1 MTAHIRKKEN
11 GFRRSLYL
19 CDFSVFAKKPSIL
32 CSQLIEIAQ
41 KRVYSIVVMTCR
53 HIPAEIIK
61 KRGVSVKKRILSI
74 LLAVLMLLSALPLG
88 MVDTAYAAAA
98 LASGKCG
105 DSATWTLDSTGTL
118 TISGTG
124 ATYNYDMDD
133 DGNSAAPWCT
143 KARIQRV
150 NKVVVNSGI
159 TELGYSMFSNCTQLT
174 SVSLPSGLKRI
185 GSCLFLGCTRLSA
198 ITIPS
203 SVTTIE
209 SNAFTHCDSI
219 TAITLPSGLRT
230 MGDAVCS
237 QMAKLTTATVSSG
250 VTYLSNYA
258 FNDCPSLKTIT
269 LPNTVRSIGIC
280 AFRYD
285 TALKDVYFNGSVTQW
300 TSIQIAGE
308 GNSALYNADVHCT
321 GLPAPTVTGGN
332 DAQGRPT
339 LRWNAVSGAAKYE
352 VYRARSMNGDYIKYS
367 TVTGTSYTNISYI
380 ENGNTYYYKVR
391 ALDANGMAGAWSS
404 IVSVTYRAASTGTL
418 SAPTVTGGNDS
429 QGRPT
434 LKWNTVTGAA
444 KYEVYRARSKDG
456 DYIKYSTVT
465 GTSYT
470 NISYIENG
478 NTYYYKVRALDANGT
493 AGAWSSIVSVTYKQT
508 LSAPTVTG
516 GNDAQGRPTLKWN
529 AVSGAAKYEVYRA
542 RSKDGDYIK
551 YSTVTGTS
559 YTNTSYIENGNTYYY
574 KVRALDTNGTAGA
587 WSSIVSV
594 TYKQTLSAPT
604 VTGGKDSQGRPT
616 LKWNAVSGAAKY
628 EVYRARS
635 LNGDYIKYS
644 TVTGT
649 SYTNTSYIE
658 NGNTYYYKVRALD
671 ANGTAGAWSSIV
683 SVTYKQTLSAPTV
696 TGGNDAQGR
705 PTLKW
710 NAVSG
715 AAKYE
720 VYRAR
725 SRSGEYI
732 KYSTVTGTS
741 YTNTSYIENG
751 NTYYYKVRALKSDGT
766 AGAWS
771 SIVSVTYKQTL
782 SAPTVTGGNDAQGRP
797 TLKWNAV
804 SGAAKYE
811 VYRARSRSGDY
822 IKYSTVTGTSY
833 TNISYIENG
842 NTYYYKVR
850 ALKSDG
856 TAGAWSSIVS
866 VTYRKPAA
874 ATVASGKCGDSAS
887 WKLDAEGTLTISGS
901 GATYDFFNDYNC
913 TAPWYDAELRLQIK
927 KAVVNKG
934 ITYVGT
940 YAFRDCAELT
950 SVSLPAGLEEMGSSV
965 FRYCE
970 SLTSITI
977 PAGVTSIGGDFFYGC
992 ASLKSVTLPDSLW
1005 DAGGCTF
1012 MDCTSLTSVRLPAN
1026 LRDIAWWMFK
1036 DCTSL
1041 TSVTIPRGT
1050 VEVKKE
1056 AFDGCTSLKN
1066 VTFTGS
1072 AADWKGVT
1080 IRPGNTALTSAAI
1093 KCTGSTVLTAPT
1105 LTLSVSKKG
1114 QPTLKWSAVSGAA
1127 GYQLWCSYDGGD
1139 DCDPCYRWYANNDK
1153 TATSY
1158 TVPAD
1163 TLKKGQTYT
1172 FKVRAVTSSGAVG
1185 SFSKEV
1191 IFTYNPAASLAA
1203 PTVTA
1208 GLDDQGYPALT
1219 WPAVPDAARY
1229 EVYRAASEDGNFAQ
1243 LAAVT
1248 SNSYTNS
1255 AVLTDGAAYYYKV
1268 RALDSDGEAG
1278 PFSDVV
1284 SVTYTAR
1291 PALVASGKCGDS
1303 ASWKLDADGVLTITG
1318 AGPMA
1323 DYGQSAS
1330 DNCAPWRTYANDI
1343 KKVVV
1348 QKGVTAI
1355 GSYAFASLER
1365 VTSVTIPEG
1374 VTSIGSS
1381 AFENCG
1387 LMAYG
1392 GLGAVTLPEGLTT
1405 IGSSAFSGSYMDSLT
1420 LPESL
1425 RTIGGAAFEKSP
1437 LKTLTI
1443 PGGVTSIGNGAFKS
1457 SHLTSIQ
1464 LPDGAQLGAMLF
1476 YQCYELTDVT
1486 LPADLTVIGDSM
1498 FENCTKLTHVTI
1510 PSGVT
1515 RIEREAFAMCGALEE
1530 IRLPE
1535 GVETIGVIAFSG
1547 CVAMTGA
1554 YLPRSLTTIESGAFS
1569 ACRSLTDVY
1578 YGGTAAEWA
1587 AISVADRNDPLLNA
1601 ALHCTGSAL
1610 VASGKCGDSAS
1621 WKLDADGVLTI
1632 TGAGP
1637 MADYGAYGPWY
1648 IAHLTDIKK
1657 VVVQEGVTTI
1667 GDHAFANLSYV
1678 TSVTIPSSITSIGA
1692 HAFEKCRLGGAV
1704 TLPEGLTAIGD
1715 FAFSGSGMASLTL
1728 PESLR
1733 TIGNSAFL
1741 FCSLRELTIPDGVTS
1756 IGTGA
1761 FCNASLT
1768 SVKLP
1773 ASGVT
1778 LGDSLFQECEN
1789 LTDVTLPA
1797 DLTVIGPS
1805 MFENCGSLKNVTIPS
1820 GVTHIGNAA
1829 FAACE
1834 ALPEIRL
1841 PDGME
1846 ALGSEAFVGCRAVTK
1861 VYIPRSLTSIG
1872 EAAFRICEGLTDV
1885 YYGGTAAEW
1894 LAISVADRNDPL
1906 LNAALH
1912 CTGQSA
1918 SRLDVPAMT
1927 LGEDCSDGKPTV
1939 WWPAVT
1945 GAERYE
1951 IWRAQAASDG
1961 SAPAASAYTLIV
1973 SADVTFHK
1981 DTTAEADTWYYYK
1994 VRAVSGSTYSDFSQ
2008 AARRYC
2014 EAPPTMDTPEITSL
2028 ELDDSGKPVLTWRTV
2043 EGAAR
2048 YQVFRSEDDGFSYSP
2063 MGTVLPTGSDTI
2075 TWTDTTAVSGTGYY
2089 YGVGCYDD
2097 NGHYSS
2103 FGGEWWVTA
2112 R

>member
-1 MTAHIRKKEN
+1 
-11 GFRRSLYL
+11 
-19 CDFSVFAKKPSIL
+19 
-32 CSQLIEIAQ
+32 
-41 KRVYSIVVMTCR
+41 
-53 HIPAEIIK
+53 
-61 KRGVSVKKRILSI
+61 
-74 LLAVLMLLSALPLG
+74 MLLSALPLG
-88 MVDTAYAAAA
+88 MVDTAYAAA

-105 DSATWTLDSTGTL
+105 DSATWTLDNTGTL

-219 TAITLPSGLRT
+219 AAITLPSGLRT

-237 QMAKLTTATVSSG
+237 QMAKLTTATVSGG

-269 LPNTVRSIGIC
+269 LPNTVKSIGIC

-321 GLPAPTVTGGN
+321 GLPAPTVTGGS

-339 LRWNAVSGAAKYE
+339 LKWNAVTGAAKYE

-380 ENGNTYYYKVR
+380 EDGNTYYYKVR
-391 ALDANGMAGAWSS
+391 ALDANGTAGAWSS

-434 LKWNTVTGAA
+434 LKWNAVSGAA

-456 DYIKYSTVT
+456 DYIKYATVT

-470 NISYIENG
+470 NTRYIENG

-493 AGAWSSIVSVTYKQT
+493 AGAWSSIVSVTYRAASTGT
-508 LSAPTVTG
+508 LSAPAVTG
-516 GNDAQGRPTLKWN
+516 GNDAQGRPTLKWK
-529 AVSGAAKYEVYRA
+529 AVTGAAKYEVYRA
-542 RSKDGDYIK
+542 RSLNGDYIK

-574 KVRALDTNGTAGA
+574 KVRALKSDGTAGA
-587 WSSIVSV
+587 WSSVVSV

-604 VTGGKDSQGRPT
+604 VTGGNDAQGRPT
-616 LKWNAVSGAAKY
+616 LKWKVVTGAAKY

-683 SVTYKQTLSAPTV
+683 SVTYKQTLPAPTV

-710 NAVSG
+710 KVVTG

-725 SRSGEYI
+725 SLNGDYI

-741 YTNTSYIENG
+741 YTNTSYIEDG

-804 SGAAKYE
+804 TGAAKYE
-811 VYRARSRSGDY
+811 VYRARSKDGTY
-822 IKYSTVTGTSY
+822 TKYSTTTGTAY
-833 TNISYIENG
+833 TNSSYLTSG
-842 NTYYYKVR
+842 ATYYYKVR

-874 ATVASGKCGDSAS
+874 ATVASGKCGDSAK
-887 WKLDAEGTLTISGS
+887 WTLDAAGTLTISGT

-1012 MDCTSLTSVRLPAN
+1012 MYCTSLTSVRLPAT
-1026 LRDIAWWMFK
+1026 LLSISWQMFK
-1036 DCTSL
+1036 DCKSLTSL
-1041 TSVTIPRGT
+1041 TIPRS
-1050 VEVKKE
+1050 VVNVMQD
-1056 AFDGCTSLKN
+1056 AFSGCTALKN
-1066 VTFTGS
+1066 VTYTGT
-1072 AADWKGVT
+1072 AADWK
-1080 IRPGNTALTSAAI
+1080 ALTIYSGNEALTRANVR
-1093 KCTGSTVLTAPT
+1093 CTGSTVLTAPT

-1114 QPTLKWSAVSGAA
+1114 QPTLKWNAVSGAA
-1127 GYQLWCSYDGGD
+1127 GYQIWCSYDSGD
-1139 DCDPCYRWYANNDK
+1139 GTGPWYHWLTNLDK
-1153 TATSY
+1153 GTASFT
-1158 TVPAD
+1158 D
-1163 TLKKGQTYT
+1163 DRELEKGRTYT
-1172 FKVRAVTSSGAVG
+1172 YKVRAVTSSGAVG

-1191 IFTYNPAASLAA
+1191 TFTYNPAASLAA

-1303 ASWKLDADGVLTITG
+1303 ASWKLDAEGTLTISGIG
-1318 AGPMA
+1318 AM
-1323 DYGQSAS
+1323 
-1330 DNCAPWRTYANDI
+1330 DNYSYSINAPWYGLAVEEAVI
-1343 KKVVV
+1343 E
-1348 QKGVTAI
+1348 QGI
-1355 GSYAFASLER
+1355 
-1365 VTSVTIPEG
+1365 
-1374 VTSIGSS
+1374 TSIGSS
-1381 AFENCG
+1381 AFRSCAA
-1387 LMAYG
+1387 LTS
-1392 GLGAVTLPEGLTT
+1392 VTIPSSVTT
-1405 IGSSAFSGSYMDSLT
+1405 IGDDAFYCCENLLSATIPSGVSSIGFHAFIGCDSLICVVIPESVISIGQGVFASCSKLAKVVLLDGISEIPTSAFFNCKKLTEITIPNTIESIGANAFAACDGLTGIAIPRSVTEIDSM
-1420 LPESL
+1420 
-1425 RTIGGAAFEKSP
+1425 AFEGCHTSVYVDQDNNQYCSINGALYNKE
-1437 LKTLTI
+1437 KTILYYAGRITEGKYDI
-1443 PGGVTSIGNGAFKS
+1443 PEGTQSIGDFAFAGS
-1457 SHLTSIQ
+1457 
-1464 LPDGAQLGAMLF
+1464 
-1476 YQCYELTDVT
+1476 
-1486 LPADLTVIGDSM
+1486 DL
-1498 FENCTKLTHVTI
+1498 LTHVTI
-1510 PSGVT
+1510 PTSTTNIGGYAFSNCANLLSVEIPDGVT
-1515 RIEREAFAMCGALEE
+1515 NLPHSAFYNCAQLGN
-1530 IRLPE
+1530 ITLPKSIKS
-1535 GVETIGVIAFSG
+1535 IGRYVFD
-1547 CVAMTGA
+1547 
-1554 YLPRSLTTIESGAFS
+1554 R
-1569 ACRSLTDVY
+1569 CRSLTDVY

-1601 ALHCTGSAL
+1601 A
-1610 VASGKCGDSAS
+1610 
-1621 WKLDADGVLTI
+1621 
-1632 TGAGP
+1632 
-1637 MADYGAYGPWY
+1637 
-1648 IAHLTDIKK
+1648 
-1657 VVVQEGVTTI
+1657 
-1667 GDHAFANLSYV
+1667 F
-1678 TSVTIPSSITSIGA
+1678 
-1692 HAFEKCRLGGAV
+1692 
-1704 TLPEGLTAIGD
+1704 
-1715 FAFSGSGMASLTL
+1715 
-1728 PESLR
+1728 
-1733 TIGNSAFL
+1733 
-1741 FCSLRELTIPDGVTS
+1741 
-1756 IGTGA
+1756 
-1761 FCNASLT
+1761 
-1768 SVKLP
+1768 
-1773 ASGVT
+1773 
-1778 LGDSLFQECEN
+1778 
-1789 LTDVTLPA
+1789 
-1797 DLTVIGPS
+1797 
-1805 MFENCGSLKNVTIPS
+1805 
-1820 GVTHIGNAA
+1820 
-1829 FAACE
+1829 
-1834 ALPEIRL
+1834 
-1841 PDGME
+1841 
-1846 ALGSEAFVGCRAVTK
+1846 
-1861 VYIPRSLTSIG
+1861 
-1872 EAAFRICEGLTDV
+1872 
-1885 YYGGTAAEW
+1885 
-1894 LAISVADRNDPL
+1894 
-1906 LNAALH
+1906 H

-1918 SRLDVPAMT
+1918 SRLDVPAVT

-2048 YQVFRSEDDGFSYSP
+2048 YQVFRSEDNGFSYSP

-2103 FGGEWWVTA
+2103 FGGGEWWVTA

>member
-1 MTAHIRKKEN
+1 M
-11 GFRRSLYL
+11 
-19 CDFSVFAKKPSIL
+19 
-32 CSQLIEIAQ
+32 
-41 KRVYSIVVMTCR
+41 
-53 HIPAEIIK
+53 
-61 KRGVSVKKRILSI
+61 KKRILSI

-88 MVDTAYAAAA
+88 MVDTAYAAA

-105 DSATWTLDSTGTL
+105 DSATWTLDNTGTL

-143 KARIQRV
+143 RARIQRV

-219 TAITLPSGLRT
+219 TAITLPGGLRT

-237 QMAKLTTATVSSG
+237 QMARLTTATVSGG

-332 DAQGRPT
+332 DSQGRPTLKWNAVSGAAKYEVYRARSLNGDYIKYSTVTGTSYTNISYIEDGNTYYYKVRALKSDGTAGAWSSIVSVTYRAASTGTLPAPTVTGGNDAQGRPT
-339 LRWNAVSGAAKYE
+339 LKWKAVSGAAKYE

-367 TVTGTSYTNISYI
+367 TVTGTSYTNTSYI

-391 ALDANGMAGAWSS
+391 ALKSD
-404 IVSVTYRAASTGTL
+404 
-418 SAPTVTGGNDS
+418 
-429 QGRPT
+429 
-434 LKWNTVTGAA
+434 
-444 KYEVYRARSKDG
+444 
-456 DYIKYSTVT
+456 
-465 GTSYT
+465 
-470 NISYIENG
+470 
-478 NTYYYKVRALDANGT
+478 GT

-508 LSAPTVTG
+508 LPAPTVTG

-559 YTNTSYIENGNTYYY
+559 YTNISYIENGNTYYY
-574 KVRALDTNGTAGA
+574 KVRALKSDGTAGA
-587 WSSIVSV
+587 WSSV
-594 TYKQTLSAPT
+594 
-604 VTGGKDSQGRPT
+604 
-616 LKWNAVSGAAKY
+616 
-628 EVYRARS
+628 
-635 LNGDYIKYS
+635 
-644 TVTGT
+644 
-649 SYTNTSYIE
+649 
-658 NGNTYYYKVRALD
+658 
-671 ANGTAGAWSSIV
+671 V

-705 PTLKW
+705 PTLTW

-725 SRSGEYI
+725 SMNGDYI

-811 VYRARSRSGDY
+811 VYRARSLNGDYIKYSTVTGTSYTNTSYIENGNTYYYKVRALKSDGTAGAWSSIVSVTYKQTLSAPAVTGGNDAQGRPTLTWKAVSGAAKYEVYRARSKDGDY

-874 ATVASGKCGDSAS
+874 ATVASGKCGDSAK
-887 WKLDAEGTLTISGS
+887 WKLDAEGTLTISGT

-940 YAFRDCAELT
+940 WAFRDCAELT

-965 FRYCE
+965 FNDCT

-1012 MDCTSLTSVRLPAN
+1012 MYCTSLTSVRLPAN

-1036 DCTSL
+1036 DCTNL
-1041 TSVTIPRGT
+1041 TSVTIPRGI

-1139 DCDPCYRWYANNDK
+1139 DYGPSYRWYANNDK

-1158 TVPAD
+1158 TVPTD
-1163 TLKKGQTYT
+1163 YLKKGRTYT
-1172 FKVRAVTSSGAVG
+1172 YKVRAVTSSGAVG

-1191 IFTYNPAASLAA
+1191 TFTYNPAASLAA

-1291 PALVASGKCGDS
+1291 P
-1303 ASWKLDADGVLTITG
+1303 
-1318 AGPMA
+1318 
-1323 DYGQSAS
+1323 
-1330 DNCAPWRTYANDI
+1330 
-1343 KKVVV
+1343 
-1348 QKGVTAI
+1348 
-1355 GSYAFASLER
+1355 
-1365 VTSVTIPEG
+1365 
-1374 VTSIGSS
+1374 
-1381 AFENCG
+1381 
-1387 LMAYG
+1387 
-1392 GLGAVTLPEGLTT
+1392 
-1405 IGSSAFSGSYMDSLT
+1405 
-1420 LPESL
+1420 
-1425 RTIGGAAFEKSP
+1425 
-1437 LKTLTI
+1437 
-1443 PGGVTSIGNGAFKS
+1443 
-1457 SHLTSIQ
+1457 
-1464 LPDGAQLGAMLF
+1464 
-1476 YQCYELTDVT
+1476 
-1486 LPADLTVIGDSM
+1486 
-1498 FENCTKLTHVTI
+1498 
-1510 PSGVT
+1510 
-1515 RIEREAFAMCGALEE
+1515 
-1530 IRLPE
+1530 
-1535 GVETIGVIAFSG
+1535 
-1547 CVAMTGA
+1547 
-1554 YLPRSLTTIESGAFS
+1554 
-1569 ACRSLTDVY
+1569 
-1578 YGGTAAEWA
+1578 
-1587 AISVADRNDPLLNA
+1587 
-1601 ALHCTGSAL
+1601 AL

-1778 LGDSLFQECEN
+1778 LGDSLFQECEK

-1894 LAISVADRNDPL
+1894 AAISVADRNDPL

-2048 YQVFRSEDDGFSYSP
+2048 YQVFRSEDNGFSYSP

-2103 FGGEWWVTA
+2103 FGGGEWWVTA

>member
-1 MTAHIRKKEN
+1 
-11 GFRRSLYL
+11 
-19 CDFSVFAKKPSIL
+19 
-32 CSQLIEIAQ
+32 
-41 KRVYSIVVMTCR
+41 
-53 HIPAEIIK
+53 
-61 KRGVSVKKRILSI
+61 
-74 LLAVLMLLSALPLG
+74 MLLSALPLG
-88 MVDTAYAAAA
+88 MVDTAYAAA

-105 DSATWTLDSTGTL
+105 DSATWTLDNTGTL

-185 GSCLFLGCTRLSA
+185 GSCLFLGCTRLST

-219 TAITLPSGLRT
+219 TAITLPGGLRT

-237 QMAKLTTATVSSG
+237 QMAKLTTATVSGG

-269 LPNTVRSIGIC
+269 LPNTVKSIGIC

-339 LRWNAVSGAAKYE
+339 LKWNAVS
-352 VYRARSMNGDYIKYS
+352 
-367 TVTGTSYTNISYI
+367 
-380 ENGNTYYYKVR
+380 
-391 ALDANGMAGAWSS
+391 
-404 IVSVTYRAASTGTL
+404 
-418 SAPTVTGGNDS
+418 
-429 QGRPT
+429 
-434 LKWNTVTGAA
+434 GAA

-493 AGAWSSIVSVTYKQT
+493 AGAWSSVVSVTYKQT

-516 GNDAQGRPTLKWN
+516 GNDSQGRPTLKWN

-542 RSKDGDYIK
+542 RSKD
-551 YSTVTGTS
+551 
-559 YTNTSYIENGNTYYY
+559 
-574 KVRALDTNGTAGA
+574 
-587 WSSIVSV
+587 
-594 TYKQTLSAPT
+594 
-604 VTGGKDSQGRPT
+604 
-616 LKWNAVSGAAKY
+616 
-628 EVYRARS
+628 
-635 LNGDYIKYS
+635 
-644 TVTGT
+644 
-649 SYTNTSYIE
+649 
-658 NGNTYYYKVRALD
+658 
-671 ANGTAGAWSSIV
+671 
-683 SVTYKQTLSAPTV
+683 
-696 TGGNDAQGR
+696 
-705 PTLKW
+705 
-710 NAVSG
+710 
-715 AAKYE
+715 
-720 VYRAR
+720 
-725 SRSGEYI
+725 
-732 KYSTVTGTS
+732 
-741 YTNTSYIENG
+741 
-751 NTYYYKVRALKSDGT
+751 
-766 AGAWS
+766 
-771 SIVSVTYKQTL
+771 
-782 SAPTVTGGNDAQGRP
+782 
-797 TLKWNAV
+797 
-804 SGAAKYE
+804 
-811 VYRARSRSGDY
+811 GDY

-874 ATVASGKCGDSAS
+874 ATVASGKCGDSAA
-887 WKLDAEGTLTISGS
+887 WKLDAAGTLTISGS
-901 GATYDFFNDYNC
+901 GKTWDFIDEDWNAN
-913 TAPWYDAELRLQIK
+913 APWYDVSLRLRIK

-940 YAFRDCAELT
+940 WAFRDCAELT

-965 FRYCE
+965 FNDCT
-970 SLTSITI
+970 SLTSVTI
-977 PAGVTSIGGDFFYGC
+977 PDGVTFISGDFFRGC
-992 ASLKSVTLPDSLW
+992 TSLKSVTLPDSLRET
-1005 DAGGCTF
+1005 GGCTF
-1012 MDCTSLTSVRLPAN
+1012 MYCTSLTSVRLPAT
-1026 LRDIAWWMFK
+1026 LLSISWQMFK
-1036 DCTSL
+1036 DCKSLTSL
-1041 TSVTIPRGT
+1041 TIPRS
-1050 VEVKKE
+1050 VVDVKQD
-1056 AFDGCTSLKN
+1056 AFSGCTALKN
-1066 VTFTGS
+1066 VTYTGTT
-1072 AADWKGVT
+1072 ADWK
-1080 IRPGNTALTSAAI
+1080 ALTIYSGNEALTRANVR
-1093 KCTGSTVLTAPT
+1093 CTGSTVLTAPT

-1114 QPTLKWSAVSGAA
+1114 QPTLKWNAVSGAA
-1127 GYQLWCSYDGGD
+1127 GYQIWCSYDSGD
-1139 DCDPCYRWYANNDK
+1139 GTGPWYHWLTNLDK
-1153 TATSY
+1153 GTASFT
-1158 TVPAD
+1158 D
-1163 TLKKGQTYT
+1163 DRELEKGRTYT
-1172 FKVRAVTSSGAVG
+1172 YKVRAVTSSGAVG

-1191 IFTYNPAASLAA
+1191 TFTYNPAASLAA

-1229 EVYRAASEDGNFAQ
+1229 EVYRAASEDGDFAQ

-1323 DYGQSAS
+1323 DYSQHAS

-1425 RTIGGAAFEKSP
+1425 RTIGGAAFEKSH

-1443 PGGVTSIGNGAFKS
+1443 PGGVTSIGNGAFS
-1457 SHLTSIQ
+1457 NSHLTSIQ

-1515 RIEREAFAMCGALEE
+1515 RIEREAFTMCGALEE

-1610 VASGKCGDSAS
+1610 VASGKCGDSAA

-1761 FCNASLT
+1761 FCSASLT

-1778 LGDSLFQECEN
+1778 LGDSLFQECEK

-2048 YQVFRSEDDGFSYSP
+2048 YQVFRSEDNGFSYSP

-2103 FGGEWWVTA
+2103 FGGGEWWVTA

>member
-1 MTAHIRKKEN
+1 M
-11 GFRRSLYL
+11 
-19 CDFSVFAKKPSIL
+19 
-32 CSQLIEIAQ
+32 
-41 KRVYSIVVMTCR
+41 
-53 HIPAEIIK
+53 
-61 KRGVSVKKRILSI
+61 KKRILSI
-74 LLAVLMLLSALPLG
+74 LLAALMLLSALPLG
-88 MVDTAYAAAA
+88 MVDTAYAAA

-219 TAITLPSGLRT
+219 AAITLPSGLRT

-237 QMAKLTTATVSSG
+237 QMAKLTTATVSGG

-321 GLPAPTVTGGN
+321 GLSAPAVTGGN
-332 DAQGRPT
+332 DVQGRPT
-339 LRWNAVSGAAKYE
+339 LTWKA
-352 VYRARSMNGDYIKYS
+352 
-367 TVTGTSYTNISYI
+367 
-380 ENGNTYYYKVR
+380 
-391 ALDANGMAGAWSS
+391 
-404 IVSVTYRAASTGTL
+404 
-418 SAPTVTGGNDS
+418 
-429 QGRPT
+429 
-434 LKWNTVTGAA
+434 VTGAA

-456 DYIKYSTVT
+456 TYTKYSTT
-465 GTSYT
+465 
-470 NISYIENG
+470 
-478 NTYYYKVRALDANGT
+478 
-493 AGAWSSIVSVTYKQT
+493 
-508 LSAPTVTG
+508 
-516 GNDAQGRPTLKWN
+516 
-529 AVSGAAKYEVYRA
+529 
-542 RSKDGDYIK
+542 
-551 YSTVTGTS
+551 
-559 YTNTSYIENGNTYYY
+559 
-574 KVRALDTNGTAGA
+574 
-587 WSSIVSV
+587 
-594 TYKQTLSAPT
+594 
-604 VTGGKDSQGRPT
+604 
-616 LKWNAVSGAAKY
+616 
-628 EVYRARS
+628 
-635 LNGDYIKYS
+635 
-644 TVTGT
+644 TGT

-696 TGGNDAQGR
+696 TGGNDSQGR
-705 PTLKW
+705 PTLTWK
-710 NAVSG
+710 VVTG

-741 YTNTSYIENG
+741 YTNISYIENGNTYYYKVRALDANGTAGAWSSVVSVTYKQTLPAPTVTGGNDSQGRPTLKWNAVSGAAKYEVYRARSKDGDYIKYSTVTGTSYTNISYIEDG

-782 SAPTVTGGNDAQGRP
+782 PAPTVTGGNDAQGRP

-804 SGAAKYE
+804 TGAAKYE
-811 VYRARSRSGDY
+811 VYRARSKDGDY

-833 TNISYIENG
+833 TNTSYIESGNTYYYKVRALKSDGTAGAWSSVVSITYKQTLSAPSVTGGNDAQGRPTLTWKAVTGAAKYEVYRARSLNGDYIKYSTVTGTSYTNTSYIENG

-850 ALKSDG
+850 ALGSDG

-874 ATVASGKCGDSAS
+874 ATVASGKCGDSAK
-887 WKLDAEGTLTISGS
+887 WKLDAEGTLTISGT

-940 YAFRDCAELT
+940 WAFYDCSEMT
-950 SVSLPAGLEEMGSSV
+950 SVSLPTTLETMGADV
-965 FRYCE
+965 FMYCTG
-970 SLTSITI
+970 LTSVTI
-977 PAGVTSIGGDFFYGC
+977 PDGVTFISGDFFLGC
-992 ASLKSVTLPDSLW
+992 TSLKSVTLPDSLW
-1005 DAGGCTF
+1005 KTGGCTF
-1012 MDCTSLTSVRLPAN
+1012 KDCASLTSVRLPAN
-1026 LRDIAWWMFK
+1026 LRYITWRMFK

-1050 VEVKKE
+1050 VEVMKE

-1072 AADWKGVT
+1072 TADWKGVT

-1127 GYQLWCSYDGGD
+1127 GYQLWYSYDGGD
-1139 DCDPCYRWYANNDK
+1139 DYDPCYRWLANNDK

-1191 IFTYNPAASLAA
+1191 TFTYNPAASLAA

-1323 DYGQSAS
+1323 DYSQPTS

-1443 PGGVTSIGNGAFKS
+1443 PGGVTSIGNGAFS
-1457 SHLTSIQ
+1457 NSHLTSIQ

-1515 RIEREAFAMCGALEE
+1515 RIEREAFTMCGALEE

-1778 LGDSLFQECEN
+1778 LGDSLFQECEK
-1789 LTDVTLPA
+1789 LTEVTLPA

-2048 YQVFRSEDDGFSYSP
+2048 YQVFRSEDNGFSYSP

-2103 FGGEWWVTA
+2103 FGGGEWWVTA

>member
-1 MTAHIRKKEN
+1 
-11 GFRRSLYL
+11 
-19 CDFSVFAKKPSIL
+19 
-32 CSQLIEIAQ
+32 
-41 KRVYSIVVMTCR
+41 
-53 HIPAEIIK
+53 
-61 KRGVSVKKRILSI
+61 
-74 LLAVLMLLSALPLG
+74 MLLSALPLG
-88 MVDTAYAAAA
+88 MVDTAYAAA

-219 TAITLPSGLRT
+219 AAITLPSGLRT

-237 QMAKLTTATVSSG
+237 QMAKLTTATVSGG

-269 LPNTVRSIGIC
+269 LPNTVKSIGIC

-321 GLPAPTVTGGN
+321 GLSAPSVTGGN
-332 DAQGRPT
+332 DSQGRPT
-339 LRWNAVSGAAKYE
+339 LKWDKVAGAAKYEVYRSYSQNGNYSKYSTQTSTGYTNSAYLTSGSTYYYKVRALDANGTAGPWSDVVAVTCRLGLTAPSVTGGNDSQGRPTLKWDKVAGAAKYE
-352 VYRARSMNGDYIKYS
+352 VYRARSLNGDYIKYS

-391 ALDANGMAGAWSS
+391 ALDAS
-404 IVSVTYRAASTGTL
+404 GT
-418 SAPTVTGGNDS
+418 V
-429 QGRPT
+429 
-434 LKWNTVTGAA
+434 
-444 KYEVYRARSKDG
+444 
-456 DYIKYSTVT
+456 
-465 GTSYT
+465 
-470 NISYIENG
+470 
-478 NTYYYKVRALDANGT
+478 
-493 AGAWSSIVSVTYKQT
+493 GAWSSIVSVTYKQT
-508 LSAPTVTG
+508 LPAPAVTG
-516 GNDAQGRPTLKWN
+516 GNDAQGRPTLTWK
-529 AVSGAAKYEVYRA
+529 AVTGAAKYEVYRA
-542 RSKDGDYIK
+542 RSM
-551 YSTVTGTS
+551 
-559 YTNTSYIENGNTYYY
+559 
-574 KVRALDTNGTAGA
+574 
-587 WSSIVSV
+587 
-594 TYKQTLSAPT
+594 
-604 VTGGKDSQGRPT
+604 
-616 LKWNAVSGAAKY
+616 
-628 EVYRARS
+628 
-635 LNGDYIKYS
+635 NGDYIKYS

-658 NGNTYYYKVRALD
+658 NGNTYYYKVC
-671 ANGTAGAWSSIV
+671 
-683 SVTYKQTLSAPTV
+683 
-696 TGGNDAQGR
+696 
-705 PTLKW
+705 
-710 NAVSG
+710 
-715 AAKYE
+715 
-720 VYRAR
+720 
-725 SRSGEYI
+725 
-732 KYSTVTGTS
+732 
-741 YTNTSYIENG
+741 
-751 NTYYYKVRALKSDGT
+751 
-766 AGAWS
+766 
-771 SIVSVTYKQTL
+771 
-782 SAPTVTGGNDAQGRP
+782 
-797 TLKWNAV
+797 
-804 SGAAKYE
+804 
-811 VYRARSRSGDY
+811 
-822 IKYSTVTGTSY
+822 
-833 TNISYIENG
+833 
-842 NTYYYKVR
+842 

-887 WKLDAEGTLTISGS
+887 WKLDAEGTLTISGT

-940 YAFRDCAELT
+940 WAFRDCAELT

-965 FRYCE
+965 FNDCT

-1012 MDCTSLTSVRLPAN
+1012 MYCTSLTSVRLPAN

-1105 LTLSVSKKG
+1105 LTLSVGKKG

-1158 TVPAD
+1158 TVPTD
-1163 TLKKGQTYT
+1163 YLEKGRTYT
-1172 FKVRAVTSSGAVG
+1172 YKVRAVTSSGAVG

-1191 IFTYNPAASLAA
+1191 TFTYNPAASLAA

-1291 PALVASGKCGDS
+1291 P
-1303 ASWKLDADGVLTITG
+1303 
-1318 AGPMA
+1318 
-1323 DYGQSAS
+1323 
-1330 DNCAPWRTYANDI
+1330 
-1343 KKVVV
+1343 
-1348 QKGVTAI
+1348 
-1355 GSYAFASLER
+1355 
-1365 VTSVTIPEG
+1365 
-1374 VTSIGSS
+1374 
-1381 AFENCG
+1381 
-1387 LMAYG
+1387 
-1392 GLGAVTLPEGLTT
+1392 
-1405 IGSSAFSGSYMDSLT
+1405 
-1420 LPESL
+1420 
-1425 RTIGGAAFEKSP
+1425 
-1437 LKTLTI
+1437 
-1443 PGGVTSIGNGAFKS
+1443 
-1457 SHLTSIQ
+1457 
-1464 LPDGAQLGAMLF
+1464 
-1476 YQCYELTDVT
+1476 
-1486 LPADLTVIGDSM
+1486 
-1498 FENCTKLTHVTI
+1498 
-1510 PSGVT
+1510 
-1515 RIEREAFAMCGALEE
+1515 
-1530 IRLPE
+1530 
-1535 GVETIGVIAFSG
+1535 
-1547 CVAMTGA
+1547 
-1554 YLPRSLTTIESGAFS
+1554 
-1569 ACRSLTDVY
+1569 
-1578 YGGTAAEWA
+1578 
-1587 AISVADRNDPLLNA
+1587 
-1601 ALHCTGSAL
+1601 AL

-1789 LTDVTLPA
+1789 LTEVTLPA
-1797 DLTVIGPS
+1797 DLTVIGDS
-1805 MFENCGSLKNVTIPS
+1805 MFENCTKLTHVTIPS
-1820 GVTHIGNAA
+1820 GVTRIEREA
-1829 FAACE
+1829 FAMCG
-1834 ALPEIRL
+1834 ALEEIRL
-1841 PDGME
+1841 PEGVE
-1846 ALGSEAFVGCRAVTK
+1846 TIGVIAFSGCVAMTGA
-1861 VYIPRSLTSIG
+1861 YLPRSLTTIESG
-1872 EAAFRICEGLTDV
+1872 AFSACRSLTDV

-2048 YQVFRSEDDGFSYSP
+2048 YQVFRSEDNGFSYSP

-2103 FGGEWWVTA
+2103 FGGGEWWVTA

>member
-1 MTAHIRKKEN
+1 M
-11 GFRRSLYL
+11 
-19 CDFSVFAKKPSIL
+19 
-32 CSQLIEIAQ
+32 
-41 KRVYSIVVMTCR
+41 
-53 HIPAEIIK
+53 
-61 KRGVSVKKRILSI
+61 KKRILSI

-219 TAITLPSGLRT
+219 TAITLPSSLRT

-237 QMAKLTTATVSSG
+237 QMAKLTTATVSGG

-269 LPNTVRSIGIC
+269 LPNTVKSIGSY

-339 LRWNAVSGAAKYE
+339 LKWNA
-352 VYRARSMNGDYIKYS
+352 
-367 TVTGTSYTNISYI
+367 
-380 ENGNTYYYKVR
+380 
-391 ALDANGMAGAWSS
+391 
-404 IVSVTYRAASTGTL
+404 
-418 SAPTVTGGNDS
+418 
-429 QGRPT
+429 
-434 LKWNTVTGAA
+434 VTGAA

-493 AGAWSSIVSVTYKQT
+493 AGAWSSIVSVTYRAASTGT
-508 LSAPTVTG
+508 LPAPTVTG

-529 AVSGAAKYEVYRA
+529 AVTGAAKYEVYRA

-559 YTNTSYIENGNTYYY
+559 YTNTSYIEDGNTYYY
-574 KVRALDTNGTAGA
+574 KVRALDANGTAGA
-587 WSSIVSV
+587 WSSIVAV

-604 VTGGKDSQGRPT
+604 VTGGNDSQGRPT
-616 LKWNAVSGAAKY
+616 LKWKAVSGAAKY

-635 LNGDYIKYS
+635 KDGDYIKYS
-644 TVTGT
+644 TTTGT

-671 ANGTAGAWSSIV
+671 ANGTAGPWSDV
-683 SVTYKQTLSAPTV
+683 VAVTCRLGLTAPTV
-696 TGGNDAQGR
+696 TGGNDSQGR

-710 NAVSG
+710 KAVTG

-771 SIVSVTYKQTL
+771 SIVSVTYRAASTGTL
-782 SAPTVTGGNDAQGRP
+782 SAPAVTGGNDSQGRP
-797 TLKWNAV
+797 TLTWKAV
-804 SGAAKYE
+804 TGAAKYE
-811 VYRARSRSGDY
+811 VYRARSLNGDY

-850 ALKSDG
+850 ALDANG

-866 VTYRKPAA
+866 VTYKQTLSAPAVTGGNDAQGRPTLKWNAVTGAAKYEVYRARSRSGDYIKYSTVTGTSYTNTSYIEDGNTYYYKVRALDANGTAGAWSSIVAVTYRKPAA
-874 ATVASGKCGDSAS
+874 ATMASGKCGDSAK
-887 WKLDAEGTLTISGS
+887 WTLDAAGTLTISGS
-901 GATYDFFNDYNC
+901 GKTWDFIDEDWNAN
-913 TAPWYDAELRLQIK
+913 APWYDASLRLRIK
-927 KAVVNKG
+927 KVVVEKG

-940 YAFRDCAELT
+940 RAFYDCSEMT
-950 SVSLPAGLEEMGSSV
+950 SVSLPTTLETMGADV
-965 FRYCE
+965 FMYCTG
-970 SLTSITI
+970 LTSVTI
-977 PAGVTSIGGDFFYGC
+977 PDGVTFISGDFFLGC
-992 ASLKSVTLPDSLW
+992 TSLKSVTLPDSLR
-1005 DAGGCTF
+1005 DIGGCTF
-1012 MDCTSLTSVRLPAN
+1012 MYCTSLTSVRLPAT
-1026 LRDIAWWMFK
+1026 LLSISWQMFK
-1036 DCTSL
+1036 DCKSL

-1072 AADWKGVT
+1072 AADWRGVT

-1139 DCDPCYRWYANNDK
+1139 DYGPSYRWLANNDK
-1153 TATSY
+1153 IATSY

-1163 TLKKGQTYT
+1163 ALKKGRTYT
-1172 FKVRAVTSSGAVG
+1172 YKVRAVTSSGAVG

-1191 IFTYNPAASLAA
+1191 TFTYNPAASLAA

-1219 WPAVPDAARY
+1219 WPAVPDAAKY
-1229 EVYRAASEDGNFAQ
+1229 EVYRAASEDGDFAQ

-1323 DYGQSAS
+1323 DYSQHTS

-1355 GSYAFASLER
+1355 GSCAFASLER

-1425 RTIGGAAFEKSP
+1425 RTIGGAAFEKSH

-1443 PGGVTSIGNGAFKS
+1443 PGGVTSIGNGAFS
-1457 SHLTSIQ
+1457 NSHLTSIQ

-1587 AISVADRNDPLLNA
+1587 
-1601 ALHCTGSAL
+1601 
-1610 VASGKCGDSAS
+1610 
-1621 WKLDADGVLTI
+1621 
-1632 TGAGP
+1632 
-1637 MADYGAYGPWY
+1637 
-1648 IAHLTDIKK
+1648 
-1657 VVVQEGVTTI
+1657 
-1667 GDHAFANLSYV
+1667 
-1678 TSVTIPSSITSIGA
+1678 
-1692 HAFEKCRLGGAV
+1692 
-1704 TLPEGLTAIGD
+1704 
-1715 FAFSGSGMASLTL
+1715 
-1728 PESLR
+1728 
-1733 TIGNSAFL
+1733 
-1741 FCSLRELTIPDGVTS
+1741 
-1756 IGTGA
+1756 
-1761 FCNASLT
+1761 
-1768 SVKLP
+1768 
-1773 ASGVT
+1773 
-1778 LGDSLFQECEN
+1778 
-1789 LTDVTLPA
+1789 
-1797 DLTVIGPS
+1797 
-1805 MFENCGSLKNVTIPS
+1805 
-1820 GVTHIGNAA
+1820 
-1829 FAACE
+1829 
-1834 ALPEIRL
+1834 
-1841 PDGME
+1841 
-1846 ALGSEAFVGCRAVTK
+1846 
-1861 VYIPRSLTSIG
+1861 
-1872 EAAFRICEGLTDV
+1872 
-1885 YYGGTAAEW
+1885 
-1894 LAISVADRNDPL
+1894 AISVADRNDPL

-2048 YQVFRSEDDGFSYSP
+2048 YQVFRSEDNGFSYSP

-2103 FGGEWWVTA
+2103 FGGGEWWVTA

>member
-1 MTAHIRKKEN
+1 M
-11 GFRRSLYL
+11 
-19 CDFSVFAKKPSIL
+19 
-32 CSQLIEIAQ
+32 
-41 KRVYSIVVMTCR
+41 
-53 HIPAEIIK
+53 
-61 KRGVSVKKRILSI
+61 KKRILSI
-74 LLAVLMLLSALPLG
+74 LLAALMLLSAVPLG

-105 DSATWTLDSTGTL
+105 DSATWTLDSAGTL

-174 SVSLPSGLKRI
+174 SVSLPGGLKRI

-308 GNSALYNADVHCT
+308 GNSALYNADVHCS

-332 DAQGRPT
+332 D
-339 LRWNAVSGAAKYE
+339 S
-352 VYRARSMNGDYIKYS
+352 
-367 TVTGTSYTNISYI
+367 
-380 ENGNTYYYKVR
+380 
-391 ALDANGMAGAWSS
+391 
-404 IVSVTYRAASTGTL
+404 
-418 SAPTVTGGNDS
+418 
-429 QGRPT
+429 
-434 LKWNTVTGAA
+434 
-444 KYEVYRARSKDG
+444 
-456 DYIKYSTVT
+456 
-465 GTSYT
+465 
-470 NISYIENG
+470 
-478 NTYYYKVRALDANGT
+478 
-493 AGAWSSIVSVTYKQT
+493 
-508 LSAPTVTG
+508 
-516 GNDAQGRPTLKWN
+516 QGRPTLKWN

-574 KVRALDTNGTAGA
+574 KVRALN
-587 WSSIVSV
+587 
-594 TYKQTLSAPT
+594 
-604 VTGGKDSQGRPT
+604 
-616 LKWNAVSGAAKY
+616 
-628 EVYRARS
+628 
-635 LNGDYIKYS
+635 
-644 TVTGT
+644 
-649 SYTNTSYIE
+649 
-658 NGNTYYYKVRALD
+658 
-671 ANGTAGAWSSIV
+671 ANGTAGAWSSVV

-696 TGGNDAQGR
+696 TGGNDSQGR
-705 PTLKW
+705 PTLTW

-725 SRSGEYI
+725 SKDGDYI

-771 SIVSVTYKQTL
+771 SVVSVTYKQTLSAPTVTGSTDSQGRPTLKWNAVTGAAKYEVYRARSKDGDYTKYSTTTGTAYTNSSYLTSGATYYYKVRALDANGTAGAWSSIVSVTYKQTL
-782 SAPTVTGGNDAQGRP
+782 SAPTVTGGNDSQGRPTLTWKAVSGAAKYEVYRARSRSGEYIKYSTVTGTSYTNTSYIEDGNTYYYKVRALDADGTAGAWSSVVSVTYKQTLSAPAVTGGNDAQGRP

-811 VYRARSRSGDY
+811 IYRSYSRDGSYSKYSTQTSTSYTNSSYLTSGTTYYYKVRALKSDGTAGPYSAVVSVTCRLKLSAPSVTGGNDSQGRPTLKWNAVTGAAKYEVYRARSRSGEY

-833 TNISYIENG
+833 TNTSYIEDG

-856 TAGAWSSIVS
+856 TACAWSSVVS

-874 ATVASGKCGDSAS
+874 ATVASGKCGDSAA
-887 WKLDAEGTLTISGS
+887 WKLDAEGTLTISGT
-901 GATYDFFNDYNC
+901 GATYDFFDDYNY

-934 ITYVGT
+934 ITYVGSC
-940 YAFRDCAELT
+940 AFIDCAEMT
-950 SVSLPAGLEEMGSSV
+950 SVSLPTTLETMGASV
-965 FRYCE
+965 FMDCT
-970 SLTSITI
+970 SLTSVTI
-977 PAGVTSIGGDFFYGC
+977 PDGVTFISGDFFRGC
-992 ASLKSVTLPDSLW
+992 TSLKSVTLPDSLRET
-1005 DAGGCTF
+1005 GGCTF
-1012 MDCTSLTSVRLPAN
+1012 MYCTSLTSVRLPAT
-1026 LRDIAWWMFK
+1026 LLSISWQMFK
-1036 DCTSL
+1036 DCKSLTSL
-1041 TSVTIPRGT
+1041 TIPRS
-1050 VEVKKE
+1050 VVNVKQD
-1056 AFDGCTSLKN
+1056 AFSGCTALKN
-1066 VTFTGS
+1066 VTYTGTT
-1072 AADWKGVT
+1072 ADWK
-1080 IRPGNTALTSAAI
+1080 ALTIYSGNEALTRANVR
-1093 KCTGSTVLTAPT
+1093 CTGSTVLTAPT

-1127 GYQLWCSYDGGD
+1127 GYQLWCSYDSGD
-1139 DCDPCYRWYANNDK
+1139 GTGPWYHWLTNLDK
-1153 TATSY
+1153 GTASFT
-1158 TVPAD
+1158 D
-1163 TLKKGQTYT
+1163 DRELEKGRTYT
-1172 FKVRAVTSSGAVG
+1172 YKVRAVTSSGAVG

-1191 IFTYNPAASLAA
+1191 TFTYNPAASLAA

-1291 PALVASGKCGDS
+1291 PALVAGGKCGDS

-1323 DYGQSAS
+1323 DYSQPAS

-1365 VTSVTIPEG
+1365 VTSVTLPEG

-1392 GLGAVTLPEGLTT
+1392 GLGAVTLPEGLTA

-1443 PGGVTSIGNGAFKS
+1443 PGGVTSIGNGAFS
-1457 SHLTSIQ
+1457 NSHLTSIQ

-1547 CVAMTGA
+1547 CVAMTSA

-1601 ALHCTGSAL
+1601 ALHCTGAAL
-1610 VASGKCGDSAS
+1610 VDSGKCGDSAS

-1648 IAHLTDIKK
+1648 IAHLADINK

-1667 GDHAFANLSYV
+1667 GDYAFANLSYV

-1704 TLPEGLTAIGD
+1704 TLPEGLTVIGD

-1741 FCSLRELTIPDGVTS
+1741 YCSLRELTIPSGVTS
-1756 IGTGA
+1756 IGNGA
-1761 FCNASLT
+1761 FSNSHLT
-1768 SVKLP
+1768 SIQLP
-1773 ASGVT
+1773 DGAQ
-1778 LGDSLFQECEN
+1778 LGAMLFYQCYE

-1797 DLTVIGPS
+1797 DLTVIGDS
-1805 MFENCGSLKNVTIPS
+1805 MFENCTKLTHVTIPS
-1820 GVTHIGNAA
+1820 GVTRIEREA
-1829 FAACE
+1829 FAMCG
-1834 ALPEIRL
+1834 ALEEIRL
-1841 PDGME
+1841 PEGVE
-1846 ALGSEAFVGCRAVTK
+1846 SIGVIAFSGCVAMTGA
-1861 VYIPRSLTSIG
+1861 YLPRSLTTIESG
-1872 EAAFRICEGLTDV
+1872 AFSACRSLTDV

-2048 YQVFRSEDDGFSYSP
+2048 YQVFRSEDNGFSYSP

-2103 FGGEWWVTA
+2103 FGGGDWWVTA

>member
-1 MTAHIRKKEN
+1 M
-11 GFRRSLYL
+11 
-19 CDFSVFAKKPSIL
+19 
-32 CSQLIEIAQ
+32 
-41 KRVYSIVVMTCR
+41 
-53 HIPAEIIK
+53 
-61 KRGVSVKKRILSI
+61 KKRILSI
-74 LLAVLMLLSALPLG
+74 LLAALMLLSALPLG
-88 MVDTAYAAAA
+88 MVDTAYAAA

-237 QMAKLTTATVSSG
+237 QMAKLTTATVSGG

-258 FNDCPSLKTIT
+258 FNDCPGLKTIT

-321 GLPAPTVTGGN
+321 GLTAPTVTGGN

-339 LRWNAVSGAAKYE
+339 LTWKA
-352 VYRARSMNGDYIKYS
+352 
-367 TVTGTSYTNISYI
+367 
-380 ENGNTYYYKVR
+380 
-391 ALDANGMAGAWSS
+391 
-404 IVSVTYRAASTGTL
+404 
-418 SAPTVTGGNDS
+418 
-429 QGRPT
+429 
-434 LKWNTVTGAA
+434 VTGAA

-508 LSAPTVTG
+508 LPAPTVTGGNDSQGRPTLKWNAVTGAAKYEVYRARSLNGDYIKYSTVTGTSYTNTSYIENGNTYYYKVRALKSDGTAGAWSSIVAVTYKQTLSAPAVTGGNDAQGRPTLKWNAVSGAAKYEVYRARSKNGDYIKYSTVTGTSYTNISYIENGNTYYYKVRALGSNGSYGPYSAVVSVTCRLKLPAPTVTG

-574 KVRALDTNGTAGA
+574 KVRAL
-587 WSSIVSV
+587 
-594 TYKQTLSAPT
+594 
-604 VTGGKDSQGRPT
+604 
-616 LKWNAVSGAAKY
+616 
-628 EVYRARS
+628 
-635 LNGDYIKYS
+635 
-644 TVTGT
+644 
-649 SYTNTSYIE
+649 
-658 NGNTYYYKVRALD
+658 
-671 ANGTAGAWSSIV
+671 
-683 SVTYKQTLSAPTV
+683 
-696 TGGNDAQGR
+696 
-705 PTLKW
+705 
-710 NAVSG
+710 
-715 AAKYE
+715 
-720 VYRAR
+720 
-725 SRSGEYI
+725 
-732 KYSTVTGTS
+732 
-741 YTNTSYIENG
+741 
-751 NTYYYKVRALKSDGT
+751 KSDGT

-771 SIVSVTYKQTL
+771 SV
-782 SAPTVTGGNDAQGRP
+782 
-797 TLKWNAV
+797 
-804 SGAAKYE
+804 
-811 VYRARSRSGDY
+811 
-822 IKYSTVTGTSY
+822 
-833 TNISYIENG
+833 
-842 NTYYYKVR
+842 
-850 ALKSDG
+850 
-856 TAGAWSSIVS
+856 VS

-874 ATVASGKCGDSAS
+874 ATVASGRCGDSAA
-887 WKLDAEGTLTISGS
+887 WKLDAEGTLTISGT
-901 GATYDFFNDYNC
+901 GATYDFFDDYNY

-934 ITYVGT
+934 ITYLGSC
-940 YAFRDCAELT
+940 AFRDCAELA
-950 SVSLPAGLEEMGSSV
+950 SVSLPTGLEKMGSSV
-965 FRYCE
+965 FGYCE
-970 SLTSITI
+970 SLTSVTI
-977 PAGVTSIGGDFFYGC
+977 PAGVTAIGGDFFYGC
-992 ASLKSVTLPDSLW
+992 ASLNSVTLPDSLW

-1012 MDCTSLTSVRLPAN
+1012 MDCASLTSVRLPAN
-1026 LRDIAWWMFK
+1026 LGRITWRMFK

-1050 VEVKKE
+1050 VEVMKE

-1127 GYQLWCSYDGGD
+1127 GYQLWYSYDGGENYG
-1139 DCDPCYRWYANNDK
+1139 PKYYNYGNNGK
-1153 TATSY
+1153 TPTSLTIKTDY
-1158 TVPAD
+1158 
-1163 TLKKGQTYT
+1163 LKKGQTYT

-1191 IFTYNPAASLAA
+1191 TFTYNPAASLAA

-1229 EVYRAASEDGNFAQ
+1229 EVYRAASEDGDFTR
-1243 LAAVT
+1243 LAAVA

-1323 DYGQSAS
+1323 DYSQHAS

-1365 VTSVTIPEG
+1365 VISVTLPEG

-1601 ALHCTGSAL
+1601 ALHCTG
-1610 VASGKCGDSAS
+1610 
-1621 WKLDADGVLTI
+1621 
-1632 TGAGP
+1632 
-1637 MADYGAYGPWY
+1637 
-1648 IAHLTDIKK
+1648 
-1657 VVVQEGVTTI
+1657 
-1667 GDHAFANLSYV
+1667 
-1678 TSVTIPSSITSIGA
+1678 
-1692 HAFEKCRLGGAV
+1692 
-1704 TLPEGLTAIGD
+1704 
-1715 FAFSGSGMASLTL
+1715 
-1728 PESLR
+1728 
-1733 TIGNSAFL
+1733 
-1741 FCSLRELTIPDGVTS
+1741 
-1756 IGTGA
+1756 
-1761 FCNASLT
+1761 
-1768 SVKLP
+1768 
-1773 ASGVT
+1773 
-1778 LGDSLFQECEN
+1778 
-1789 LTDVTLPA
+1789 
-1797 DLTVIGPS
+1797 
-1805 MFENCGSLKNVTIPS
+1805 
-1820 GVTHIGNAA
+1820 
-1829 FAACE
+1829 
-1834 ALPEIRL
+1834 
-1841 PDGME
+1841 
-1846 ALGSEAFVGCRAVTK
+1846 
-1861 VYIPRSLTSIG
+1861 
-1872 EAAFRICEGLTDV
+1872 
-1885 YYGGTAAEW
+1885 
-1894 LAISVADRNDPL
+1894 
-1906 LNAALH
+1906 
-1912 CTGQSA
+1912 QSA

-1994 VRAVSGSTYSDFSQ
+1994 VRAVSGSAYSDFSQ

-2048 YQVFRSEDDGFSYSP
+2048 YQVFRSEDNGFSYSP

-2075 TWTDTTAVSGTGYY
+2075 TWTDTTAVSGIGYY

-2103 FGGEWWVTA
+2103 FGSGEWWVTA

>member
-1 MTAHIRKKEN
+1 MTARIRKKEN

-41 KRVYSIVVMTCR
+41 KRVYPIVVMTCR

-88 MVDTAYAAAA
+88 MVDTAYAAA

-105 DSATWTLDSTGTL
+105 DSATWTLDNTGTL

-219 TAITLPSGLRT
+219 AAITLPGGLRT

-237 QMAKLTTATVSSG
+237 QMAKLTTATVSGG

-269 LPNTVRSIGIC
+269 LPNTVKSIGIC

-321 GLPAPTVTGGN
+321 GL
-332 DAQGRPT
+332 
-339 LRWNAVSGAAKYE
+339 
-352 VYRARSMNGDYIKYS
+352 
-367 TVTGTSYTNISYI
+367 
-380 ENGNTYYYKVR
+380 
-391 ALDANGMAGAWSS
+391 
-404 IVSVTYRAASTGTL
+404 
-418 SAPTVTGGNDS
+418 
-429 QGRPT
+429 
-434 LKWNTVTGAA
+434 
-444 KYEVYRARSKDG
+444 
-456 DYIKYSTVT
+456 
-465 GTSYT
+465 
-470 NISYIENG
+470 
-478 NTYYYKVRALDANGT
+478 
-493 AGAWSSIVSVTYKQT
+493 
-508 LSAPTVTG
+508 SAPTVTG

-542 RSKDGDYIK
+542 RSMDGDYIK
-551 YSTVTGTS
+551 YSTVTGTN
-559 YTNTSYIENGNTYYY
+559 YTNISYIENGNTYYY
-574 KVRALDTNGTAGA
+574 KVRALDASGTAGA

-594 TYKQTLSAPT
+594 TYKQTLSAPA
-604 VTGGKDSQGRPT
+604 VTGGNDSQGRPT

-658 NGNTYYYKVRALD
+658 DGNTYYYKVRALGSDGTAGAWSSIVSVTYRAASTGTLSAPSVTGGKDSQGRPTLTWKAVTGAAKYEVYRARSMNGDYIKYSTVTGTSYTNISYIENGNTYYYKVRALKSDGTAGAWSSIVSVTYRAASTGTLSAPSVTGGNDSQGRPTLKWNAVTGAAKYEVYRARSKDGDYIKYSTVTGTSYTNTSYIEDGNTYYYKVRALD

-683 SVTYKQTLSAPTV
+683 SVTYRAASTGTLSAPSV
-696 TGGNDAQGR
+696 TGGKDSQGR

-710 NAVSG
+710 NAVTG

-771 SIVSVTYKQTL
+771 SIVSVTYRAASTGTL

-797 TLKWNAV
+797 TLTWNAV

-811 VYRARSRSGDY
+811 VYRARSKDGDY

-874 ATVASGKCGDSAS
+874 ATVASGKCGDSAK
-887 WKLDAEGTLTISGS
+887 WTLDAEGTLTISGT

-1012 MDCTSLTSVRLPAN
+1012 MDCASLTSVRLPAN

-1105 LTLSVSKKG
+1105 LTLSVGKKG

-1158 TVPAD
+1158 TVPTD
-1163 TLKKGQTYT
+1163 YLEKGRTYT
-1172 FKVRAVTSSGAVG
+1172 YKVRAVTSSGAVG

-1191 IFTYNPAASLAA
+1191 TFTYNPAASLAA

-1229 EVYRAASEDGNFAQ
+1229 EIYRAASEDGNFAQ

-1284 SVTYTAR
+1284 SVIYTAR
-1291 PALVASGKCGDS
+1291 LALVASGKCGDS

-1323 DYGQSAS
+1323 DYSQHAS
-1330 DNCAPWRTYANDI
+1330 DNCAPWRIYANDI

-1443 PGGVTSIGNGAFKS
+1443 PGGVTSIGNGAFS
-1457 SHLTSIQ
+1457 NSHLTSIQ

-1515 RIEREAFAMCGALEE
+1515 RIEREAFAMCGALKE

-1601 ALHCTGSAL
+1601 ALHCTG
-1610 VASGKCGDSAS
+1610 
-1621 WKLDADGVLTI
+1621 
-1632 TGAGP
+1632 
-1637 MADYGAYGPWY
+1637 
-1648 IAHLTDIKK
+1648 
-1657 VVVQEGVTTI
+1657 
-1667 GDHAFANLSYV
+1667 
-1678 TSVTIPSSITSIGA
+1678 
-1692 HAFEKCRLGGAV
+1692 
-1704 TLPEGLTAIGD
+1704 
-1715 FAFSGSGMASLTL
+1715 
-1728 PESLR
+1728 
-1733 TIGNSAFL
+1733 
-1741 FCSLRELTIPDGVTS
+1741 
-1756 IGTGA
+1756 
-1761 FCNASLT
+1761 
-1768 SVKLP
+1768 
-1773 ASGVT
+1773 
-1778 LGDSLFQECEN
+1778 
-1789 LTDVTLPA
+1789 
-1797 DLTVIGPS
+1797 
-1805 MFENCGSLKNVTIPS
+1805 
-1820 GVTHIGNAA
+1820 
-1829 FAACE
+1829 
-1834 ALPEIRL
+1834 
-1841 PDGME
+1841 
-1846 ALGSEAFVGCRAVTK
+1846 
-1861 VYIPRSLTSIG
+1861 
-1872 EAAFRICEGLTDV
+1872 
-1885 YYGGTAAEW
+1885 
-1894 LAISVADRNDPL
+1894 
-1906 LNAALH
+1906 
-1912 CTGQSA
+1912 QSA
-1918 SRLDVPAMT
+1918 SRLDVPTMT

-2048 YQVFRSEDDGFSYSP
+2048 YQVFRSEDNGFSYSP

-2103 FGGEWWVTA
+2103 FGGGEWWVTA

>member
-1 MTAHIRKKEN
+1 
-11 GFRRSLYL
+11 
-19 CDFSVFAKKPSIL
+19 
-32 CSQLIEIAQ
+32 
-41 KRVYSIVVMTCR
+41 
-53 HIPAEIIK
+53 
-61 KRGVSVKKRILSI
+61 
-74 LLAVLMLLSALPLG
+74 MLLSALPLG
-88 MVDTAYAAAA
+88 MVDTAYAAA

-237 QMAKLTTATVSSG
+237 QMAKLTTATVSGG

-258 FNDCPSLKTIT
+258 FNDCPGLKTIT

-321 GLPAPTVTGGN
+321 GLTAPTVTGGN

-339 LRWNAVSGAAKYE
+339 LKWNAVTGAAKYE
-352 VYRARSMNGDYIKYS
+352 VYRARSLNGDYIKYS

-391 ALDANGMAGAWSS
+391 ALKSDGTAGAWSS
-404 IVSVTYRAASTGTL
+404 IVSVTYKQTL
-418 SAPTVTGGNDS
+418 PAPTVTGGNDA

-434 LKWNTVTGAA
+434 LTWKAVTGAA

-508 LSAPTVTG
+508 LPAPTVTGGNDSQGRPTLKWNAVTGAAKYEVYRARSLNGDYIKYSTVTGTSYTNTSYIENGNTYYYKVRALKSDGTAGAWSSIVAVTYKQTLSAPAVTGGNDAQGRPTLKWNAVSGAAKYEVYRARSKNGDYIKYSTVTGTSYTNISYIENGNTYYYKVRALGSNGSYGPYSAVVSVTCRLKLPAPTVTG

-574 KVRALDTNGTAGA
+574 KVRAL
-587 WSSIVSV
+587 
-594 TYKQTLSAPT
+594 
-604 VTGGKDSQGRPT
+604 
-616 LKWNAVSGAAKY
+616 
-628 EVYRARS
+628 
-635 LNGDYIKYS
+635 
-644 TVTGT
+644 
-649 SYTNTSYIE
+649 
-658 NGNTYYYKVRALD
+658 
-671 ANGTAGAWSSIV
+671 
-683 SVTYKQTLSAPTV
+683 
-696 TGGNDAQGR
+696 
-705 PTLKW
+705 
-710 NAVSG
+710 
-715 AAKYE
+715 
-720 VYRAR
+720 
-725 SRSGEYI
+725 
-732 KYSTVTGTS
+732 
-741 YTNTSYIENG
+741 
-751 NTYYYKVRALKSDGT
+751 KSDGT

-771 SIVSVTYKQTL
+771 SV
-782 SAPTVTGGNDAQGRP
+782 
-797 TLKWNAV
+797 
-804 SGAAKYE
+804 
-811 VYRARSRSGDY
+811 
-822 IKYSTVTGTSY
+822 
-833 TNISYIENG
+833 
-842 NTYYYKVR
+842 
-850 ALKSDG
+850 
-856 TAGAWSSIVS
+856 VS

-874 ATVASGKCGDSAS
+874 ATVASGRCGDSAA
-887 WKLDAEGTLTISGS
+887 WKLDAEGTLTISGT
-901 GATYDFFNDYNC
+901 GATYDFFDDYNY

-934 ITYVGT
+934 ITYLGSC
-940 YAFRDCAELT
+940 AFRDCAELA
-950 SVSLPAGLEEMGSSV
+950 SVSLPTGLEKMGSSV
-965 FRYCE
+965 FGYCE
-970 SLTSITI
+970 SLTSVTI
-977 PAGVTSIGGDFFYGC
+977 PAGVTAIGGDFFYGC
-992 ASLKSVTLPDSLW
+992 ASLNSVTLPDSLW

-1012 MDCTSLTSVRLPAN
+1012 MDCASLTSVRLPAN
-1026 LRDIAWWMFK
+1026 LGRITWRMFK

-1050 VEVKKE
+1050 VEVMKE

-1127 GYQLWCSYDGGD
+1127 GYQLWYSYDGGENYG
-1139 DCDPCYRWYANNDK
+1139 PKYYNYGNNGK
-1153 TATSY
+1153 TPTSLTIKTDY
-1158 TVPAD
+1158 
-1163 TLKKGQTYT
+1163 LKKGQTYT

-1191 IFTYNPAASLAA
+1191 TFTYNPAASLAA

-1229 EVYRAASEDGNFAQ
+1229 EVYRAASEDGDFTR
-1243 LAAVT
+1243 LAAVA

-1323 DYGQSAS
+1323 DYSQHAS

-1365 VTSVTIPEG
+1365 VISVTLPEG

-1601 ALHCTGSAL
+1601 ALHCTG
-1610 VASGKCGDSAS
+1610 
-1621 WKLDADGVLTI
+1621 
-1632 TGAGP
+1632 
-1637 MADYGAYGPWY
+1637 
-1648 IAHLTDIKK
+1648 
-1657 VVVQEGVTTI
+1657 
-1667 GDHAFANLSYV
+1667 
-1678 TSVTIPSSITSIGA
+1678 
-1692 HAFEKCRLGGAV
+1692 
-1704 TLPEGLTAIGD
+1704 
-1715 FAFSGSGMASLTL
+1715 
-1728 PESLR
+1728 
-1733 TIGNSAFL
+1733 
-1741 FCSLRELTIPDGVTS
+1741 
-1756 IGTGA
+1756 
-1761 FCNASLT
+1761 
-1768 SVKLP
+1768 
-1773 ASGVT
+1773 
-1778 LGDSLFQECEN
+1778 
-1789 LTDVTLPA
+1789 
-1797 DLTVIGPS
+1797 
-1805 MFENCGSLKNVTIPS
+1805 
-1820 GVTHIGNAA
+1820 
-1829 FAACE
+1829 
-1834 ALPEIRL
+1834 
-1841 PDGME
+1841 
-1846 ALGSEAFVGCRAVTK
+1846 
-1861 VYIPRSLTSIG
+1861 
-1872 EAAFRICEGLTDV
+1872 
-1885 YYGGTAAEW
+1885 
-1894 LAISVADRNDPL
+1894 
-1906 LNAALH
+1906 
-1912 CTGQSA
+1912 QSA

-1994 VRAVSGSTYSDFSQ
+1994 VRAVSGSAYSDFSQ

-2048 YQVFRSEDDGFSYSP
+2048 YQVFRSEDNGFSYSP

-2075 TWTDTTAVSGTGYY
+2075 TWTDTTAVSGIGYY

-2103 FGGEWWVTA
+2103 FGSGEWWVTA

>member
-1 MTAHIRKKEN
+1 
-11 GFRRSLYL
+11 
-19 CDFSVFAKKPSIL
+19 
-32 CSQLIEIAQ
+32 
-41 KRVYSIVVMTCR
+41 
-53 HIPAEIIK
+53 
-61 KRGVSVKKRILSI
+61 VKKRILSI

-88 MVDTAYAAAA
+88 MVDTAYAAA

-219 TAITLPSGLRT
+219 AAITLPSGLRT

-237 QMAKLTTATVSSG
+237 QMAKLTTATVSGG

-339 LRWNAVSGAAKYE
+339 L
-352 VYRARSMNGDYIKYS
+352 
-367 TVTGTSYTNISYI
+367 
-380 ENGNTYYYKVR
+380 
-391 ALDANGMAGAWSS
+391 
-404 IVSVTYRAASTGTL
+404 
-418 SAPTVTGGNDS
+418 
-429 QGRPT
+429 
-434 LKWNTVTGAA
+434 
-444 KYEVYRARSKDG
+444 
-456 DYIKYSTVT
+456 
-465 GTSYT
+465 
-470 NISYIENG
+470 
-478 NTYYYKVRALDANGT
+478 
-493 AGAWSSIVSVTYKQT
+493 
-508 LSAPTVTG
+508 
-516 GNDAQGRPTLKWN
+516 KWN
-529 AVSGAAKYEVYRA
+529 AVTGAAKYEVYRA

-574 KVRALDTNGTAGA
+574 KVRALKSDGTAGA

-594 TYKQTLSAPT
+594 TYRAASTGTLSAPA
-604 VTGGKDSQGRPT
+604 VTGGNDAQGRPT
-616 LKWNAVSGAAKY
+616 LKWNAVTGAAKY

-649 SYTNTSYIE
+649 SYTNISYIE

-671 ANGTAGAWSSIV
+671 ANGTAGAWSSVV
-683 SVTYKQTLSAPTV
+683 SVTYKQTLPAPAV

-710 NAVSG
+710 NAVTGAAKYEVYRARSRSGEYIKYSTVTGTSYTNISYIENGNTYYYKVRALDANGTAGAWSSVVSVTYKQTLPAPTVTGGNDSQGRPTLTWKAVTG

-782 SAPTVTGGNDAQGRP
+782 PAPAVTGGNDSQGRP

-804 SGAAKYE
+804 TGAAKYE
-811 VYRARSRSGDY
+811 VYRARSKDGDYIKYSSVTGTSYTNISYIENGNTYYYKVRALKSDGTAGAWSSIVSVTYRAASTGTLSAPTVTGGNDSQGRPTLKWKAVTGAAKYEVYRARSKDGDY

-874 ATVASGKCGDSAS
+874 ATVASGKCGDSAA
-887 WKLDAEGTLTISGS
+887 WKLDAEGTLTISGT

-1158 TVPAD
+1158 TVPTD
-1163 TLKKGQTYT
+1163 YLEKGRTYT
-1172 FKVRAVTSSGAVG
+1172 YKVRAVTSSGAVG

-1191 IFTYNPAASLAA
+1191 TFTYNPAASLAA

-1229 EVYRAASEDGNFAQ
+1229 EIYRAASEDGNFAQ

-1291 PALVASGKCGDS
+1291 PATVASGKCGDS

-1318 AGPMA
+1318 IGAM
-1323 DYGQSAS
+1323 
-1330 DNCAPWRTYANDI
+1330 DNYSYSINAPWYGLAVEEAVI
-1343 KKVVV
+1343 E
-1348 QKGVTAI
+1348 QGI
-1355 GSYAFASLER
+1355 
-1365 VTSVTIPEG
+1365 
-1374 VTSIGSS
+1374 TSIGSS
-1381 AFENCG
+1381 AFRSCAALTSVTIPSSVITIGDDAFYCCENLLSATIPSGVSSIGFHAFIGCDSLICVVIPESVISIGQGVFASCSKLAKVVLLDGISEIPTSAFFNCKKLTEITIPNTIKSIGANAFAACDG
-1387 LMAYG
+1387 LTGIAIPRSVTEIDSMAFEGCHTSVYVDQDNNQYCSIN
-1392 GLGAVTLPEGLTT
+1392 GALYNKEKTILYYAGRITEGKYDIPEGTQ
-1405 IGSSAFSGSYMDSLT
+1405 
-1420 LPESL
+1420 
-1425 RTIGGAAFEKSP
+1425 
-1437 LKTLTI
+1437 
-1443 PGGVTSIGNGAFKS
+1443 SIGDFAFAGS
-1457 SHLTSIQ
+1457 
-1464 LPDGAQLGAMLF
+1464 
-1476 YQCYELTDVT
+1476 
-1486 LPADLTVIGDSM
+1486 DL
-1498 FENCTKLTHVTI
+1498 LTHVTI
-1510 PSGVT
+1510 PTSTTNIGGYAFSNCANLLSVEIPDGVT
-1515 RIEREAFAMCGALEE
+1515 NLPHSAFYNCAQLGN
-1530 IRLPE
+1530 ITLPKSIKS
-1535 GVETIGVIAFSG
+1535 IGRYVFD
-1547 CVAMTGA
+1547 
-1554 YLPRSLTTIESGAFS
+1554 R
-1569 ACRSLTDVY
+1569 CRSLTDVY

-1587 AISVADRNDPLLNA
+1587 
-1601 ALHCTGSAL
+1601 
-1610 VASGKCGDSAS
+1610 
-1621 WKLDADGVLTI
+1621 
-1632 TGAGP
+1632 
-1637 MADYGAYGPWY
+1637 
-1648 IAHLTDIKK
+1648 
-1657 VVVQEGVTTI
+1657 
-1667 GDHAFANLSYV
+1667 
-1678 TSVTIPSSITSIGA
+1678 
-1692 HAFEKCRLGGAV
+1692 
-1704 TLPEGLTAIGD
+1704 
-1715 FAFSGSGMASLTL
+1715 
-1728 PESLR
+1728 
-1733 TIGNSAFL
+1733 
-1741 FCSLRELTIPDGVTS
+1741 
-1756 IGTGA
+1756 
-1761 FCNASLT
+1761 
-1768 SVKLP
+1768 
-1773 ASGVT
+1773 
-1778 LGDSLFQECEN
+1778 
-1789 LTDVTLPA
+1789 
-1797 DLTVIGPS
+1797 
-1805 MFENCGSLKNVTIPS
+1805 
-1820 GVTHIGNAA
+1820 
-1829 FAACE
+1829 
-1834 ALPEIRL
+1834 
-1841 PDGME
+1841 
-1846 ALGSEAFVGCRAVTK
+1846 
-1861 VYIPRSLTSIG
+1861 
-1872 EAAFRICEGLTDV
+1872 
-1885 YYGGTAAEW
+1885 
-1894 LAISVADRNDPL
+1894 AISVADRNDPL

-2048 YQVFRSEDDGFSYSP
+2048 YQVFRSEDNGFSYSP

-2097 NGHYSS
+2097 SGHYSS
-2103 FGGEWWVTA
+2103 FGGGEWWVTA

>member
-1 MTAHIRKKEN
+1 M
-11 GFRRSLYL
+11 
-19 CDFSVFAKKPSIL
+19 
-32 CSQLIEIAQ
+32 
-41 KRVYSIVVMTCR
+41 
-53 HIPAEIIK
+53 
-61 KRGVSVKKRILSI
+61 KKRILSI

-88 MVDTAYAAAA
+88 MVDTAYAAA

-185 GSCLFLGCTRLSA
+185 GSCLFLGCIRLSA

-219 TAITLPSGLRT
+219 AAITLPSGLRT

-237 QMAKLTTATVSSG
+237 QMAKLTTATVSGG

-269 LPNTVRSIGIC
+269 LPNTVKSIGIC

-321 GLPAPTVTGGN
+321 GLSAPTVTGGN

-339 LRWNAVSGAAKYE
+339 LKWNAVTGAAKYEVYRARSMDGDYIKYSTVTSTSYTNISYIENGNTYYYKVRALDANGTAGAWSSIVSVTYRAASTGTLSAPAVTGGNDAQGRPTLKWNAVSGAAKYE
-352 VYRARSMNGDYIKYS
+352 VYRARSKDGDYIKYS

-391 ALDANGMAGAWSS
+391 ALKSDGTAGAWSS

-434 LKWNTVTGAA
+434 LKWNAVSGAA

-493 AGAWSSIVSVTYKQT
+493 AGAWSSIVSVTYRAASTGT

-529 AVSGAAKYEVYRA
+529 VVSGAAKYEVYRA
-542 RSKDGDYIK
+542 RSRSGDYIK

-559 YTNTSYIENGNTYYY
+559 YTNI
-574 KVRALDTNGTAGA
+574 
-587 WSSIVSV
+587 
-594 TYKQTLSAPT
+594 
-604 VTGGKDSQGRPT
+604 
-616 LKWNAVSGAAKY
+616 
-628 EVYRARS
+628 
-635 LNGDYIKYS
+635 
-644 TVTGT
+644 
-649 SYTNTSYIE
+649 SYIE

-696 TGGNDAQGR
+696 TGGNDSQGR

-710 NAVSG
+710 KAVSG

-720 VYRAR
+720 VYRSY
-725 SRSGEYI
+725 SRDGSYS
-732 KYSTVTGTS
+732 KYSTQTS
-741 YTNTSYIENG
+741 TAYTNSSYLTSG
-751 NTYYYKVRALKSDGT
+751 TTYYYKVRALDANGN
-766 AGAWS
+766 AGPYSAA
-771 SIVSVTYKQTL
+771 VSVTCRLKLT
-782 SAPTVTGGNDAQGRP
+782 APTVTGGNDAQGRP

-811 VYRARSRSGDY
+811 VYRARSKDGDY

-874 ATVASGKCGDSAS
+874 ATVASGKCGDSAK
-887 WKLDAEGTLTISGS
+887 WTLDAAGTLTISGT

-940 YAFRDCAELT
+940 WAFRDCAELT

-965 FRYCE
+965 FMDCT
-970 SLTSITI
+970 SLTSVTI
-977 PAGVTSIGGDFFYGC
+977 PDGVTFISGDFFRGC
-992 ASLKSVTLPDSLW
+992 TSLKSVTLPDSLRET
-1005 DAGGCTF
+1005 GGCTF
-1012 MDCTSLTSVRLPAN
+1012 MYCTSLTSVRLPAT
-1026 LRDIAWWMFK
+1026 LLSISWQMFK
-1036 DCTSL
+1036 DCKSLTSL
-1041 TSVTIPRGT
+1041 TIPRS
-1050 VEVKKE
+1050 VVDVKQD
-1056 AFDGCTSLKN
+1056 AFSGCTALKN
-1066 VTFTGS
+1066 VTYTGTT
-1072 AADWKGVT
+1072 ADWK
-1080 IRPGNTALTSAAI
+1080 ALTIYSGNEALTRANVR
-1093 KCTGSTVLTAPT
+1093 CTGSTVLTAPT

-1127 GYQLWCSYDGGD
+1127 GYQIWCSYDSGD
-1139 DCDPCYRWYANNDK
+1139 GTGPWYHWLTNLDK
-1153 TATSY
+1153 GTASFT
-1158 TVPAD
+1158 D
-1163 TLKKGQTYT
+1163 DRELKKGQTYT
-1172 FKVRAVTSSGAVG
+1172 YKVRAVTSSGAVG

-1191 IFTYNPAASLAA
+1191 TFTYNPAASLAA

-1229 EVYRAASEDGNFAQ
+1229 EVYRAASE
-1243 LAAVT
+1243 
-1248 SNSYTNS
+1248 
-1255 AVLTDGAAYYYKV
+1255 
-1268 RALDSDGEAG
+1268 
-1278 PFSDVV
+1278 
-1284 SVTYTAR
+1284 
-1291 PALVASGKCGDS
+1291 
-1303 ASWKLDADGVLTITG
+1303 
-1318 AGPMA
+1318 
-1323 DYGQSAS
+1323 
-1330 DNCAPWRTYANDI
+1330 
-1343 KKVVV
+1343 
-1348 QKGVTAI
+1348 
-1355 GSYAFASLER
+1355 
-1365 VTSVTIPEG
+1365 
-1374 VTSIGSS
+1374 
-1381 AFENCG
+1381 
-1387 LMAYG
+1387 
-1392 GLGAVTLPEGLTT
+1392 
-1405 IGSSAFSGSYMDSLT
+1405 
-1420 LPESL
+1420 
-1425 RTIGGAAFEKSP
+1425 
-1437 LKTLTI
+1437 
-1443 PGGVTSIGNGAFKS
+1443 
-1457 SHLTSIQ
+1457 
-1464 LPDGAQLGAMLF
+1464 
-1476 YQCYELTDVT
+1476 
-1486 LPADLTVIGDSM
+1486 
-1498 FENCTKLTHVTI
+1498 
-1510 PSGVT
+1510 
-1515 RIEREAFAMCGALEE
+1515 
-1530 IRLPE
+1530 
-1535 GVETIGVIAFSG
+1535 
-1547 CVAMTGA
+1547 
-1554 YLPRSLTTIESGAFS
+1554 
-1569 ACRSLTDVY
+1569 
-1578 YGGTAAEWA
+1578 
-1587 AISVADRNDPLLNA
+1587 
-1601 ALHCTGSAL
+1601 
-1610 VASGKCGDSAS
+1610 
-1621 WKLDADGVLTI
+1621 
-1632 TGAGP
+1632 
-1637 MADYGAYGPWY
+1637 
-1648 IAHLTDIKK
+1648 
-1657 VVVQEGVTTI
+1657 
-1667 GDHAFANLSYV
+1667 
-1678 TSVTIPSSITSIGA
+1678 
-1692 HAFEKCRLGGAV
+1692 
-1704 TLPEGLTAIGD
+1704 
-1715 FAFSGSGMASLTL
+1715 
-1728 PESLR
+1728 
-1733 TIGNSAFL
+1733 
-1741 FCSLRELTIPDGVTS
+1741 
-1756 IGTGA
+1756 
-1761 FCNASLT
+1761 
-1768 SVKLP
+1768 
-1773 ASGVT
+1773 VT

-1894 LAISVADRNDPL
+1894 AAISVADRNDPL

-2103 FGGEWWVTA
+2103 FGGGEWWVTA

>member
-1 MTAHIRKKEN
+1 
-11 GFRRSLYL
+11 
-19 CDFSVFAKKPSIL
+19 
-32 CSQLIEIAQ
+32 
-41 KRVYSIVVMTCR
+41 
-53 HIPAEIIK
+53 
-61 KRGVSVKKRILSI
+61 
-74 LLAVLMLLSALPLG
+74 MLLSALPLG
-88 MVDTAYAAAA
+88 MVDTAYAAA

-105 DSATWTLDSTGTL
+105 DSATWTLDNTGTL

-219 TAITLPSGLRT
+219 AAITLPSGLRT

-237 QMAKLTTATVSSG
+237 QMAKLTTATVSGG

-269 LPNTVRSIGIC
+269 LPNTVKSIGIC

-321 GLPAPTVTGGN
+321 GLPAPTVTGGS

-339 LRWNAVSGAAKYE
+339 LKWNAVTGAAKYE

-380 ENGNTYYYKVR
+380 E
-391 ALDANGMAGAWSS
+391 D
-404 IVSVTYRAASTGTL
+404 
-418 SAPTVTGGNDS
+418 
-429 QGRPT
+429 
-434 LKWNTVTGAA
+434 
-444 KYEVYRARSKDG
+444 
-456 DYIKYSTVT
+456 
-465 GTSYT
+465 
-470 NISYIENG
+470 G

-551 YSTVTGTS
+551 YATVTGTSYTNTRYIENGNTYYYKVRALDANGTAGAWSSIVSVTYRAASTGTLSAPAVTGGNDAQGRPTLKWKAVTGAAKYEVYRARSLNGDYIKYSTVTGTS

-574 KVRALDTNGTAGA
+574 KVRALKSDGTAGA
-587 WSSIVSV
+587 WSSVVSV

-604 VTGGKDSQGRPT
+604 VTGGNDAQGRPT
-616 LKWNAVSGAAKY
+616 LKWKVVTGAAKY

-683 SVTYKQTLSAPTV
+683 SVTYKQTLPAPTV

-710 NAVSG
+710 KVVTG

-725 SRSGEYI
+725 SLNGDYI

-741 YTNTSYIENG
+741 YTNTSYIEDG

-804 SGAAKYE
+804 TGAAKYE
-811 VYRARSRSGDY
+811 VYRARSKDGTY
-822 IKYSTVTGTSY
+822 TKYSTTTGTAY
-833 TNISYIENG
+833 TNSSYLTSG
-842 NTYYYKVR
+842 ATYYYKVR

-874 ATVASGKCGDSAS
+874 ATVASGKCGDSAK
-887 WKLDAEGTLTISGS
+887 WTLDAAGTLTISGT

-1012 MDCTSLTSVRLPAN
+1012 MYCTSLTSVRLPAT
-1026 LRDIAWWMFK
+1026 LLSISWQMFK
-1036 DCTSL
+1036 DCKSLTSL
-1041 TSVTIPRGT
+1041 TIPRS
-1050 VEVKKE
+1050 VVNVMQD
-1056 AFDGCTSLKN
+1056 AFSGCTALKN
-1066 VTFTGS
+1066 VTYTGT
-1072 AADWKGVT
+1072 AADWK
-1080 IRPGNTALTSAAI
+1080 ALTIYSGNEALTRANVR
-1093 KCTGSTVLTAPT
+1093 CTGSTVLTAPT

-1114 QPTLKWSAVSGAA
+1114 QPTLKWNAVSGAA
-1127 GYQLWCSYDGGD
+1127 GYQIWCSYDSGD
-1139 DCDPCYRWYANNDK
+1139 GTGPWYHWLTNLDK
-1153 TATSY
+1153 GTASFT
-1158 TVPAD
+1158 D
-1163 TLKKGQTYT
+1163 DRELEKGRTYT
-1172 FKVRAVTSSGAVG
+1172 YKVRAVTSSGAVG

-1191 IFTYNPAASLAA
+1191 TFTYNPAASLAA

-1303 ASWKLDADGVLTITG
+1303 ASWKLDAEGTLTISGIG
-1318 AGPMA
+1318 AM
-1323 DYGQSAS
+1323 
-1330 DNCAPWRTYANDI
+1330 DNYSYSINAPWYGLAVEEAVI
-1343 KKVVV
+1343 E
-1348 QKGVTAI
+1348 QGI
-1355 GSYAFASLER
+1355 
-1365 VTSVTIPEG
+1365 
-1374 VTSIGSS
+1374 TSIGSS
-1381 AFENCG
+1381 AFRSCAA
-1387 LMAYG
+1387 LTS
-1392 GLGAVTLPEGLTT
+1392 VTIPSSVTT
-1405 IGSSAFSGSYMDSLT
+1405 IGDDAFYCCENLLSATIPSGVSSIGFHAFIGCDSLICVVIPESVISIGQGVFASCSKLAKVVLLDGISEIPTSAFFNCKKLTEITIPNTIESIGANAFAACDGLTGIAIPRSVTEIDSM
-1420 LPESL
+1420 
-1425 RTIGGAAFEKSP
+1425 AFEGCHTSVYVDQDNNQYCSINGALYNKE
-1437 LKTLTI
+1437 KTILYYAGRITEGKYDI
-1443 PGGVTSIGNGAFKS
+1443 PEGTQSIGDFAFAGS
-1457 SHLTSIQ
+1457 
-1464 LPDGAQLGAMLF
+1464 
-1476 YQCYELTDVT
+1476 
-1486 LPADLTVIGDSM
+1486 DL
-1498 FENCTKLTHVTI
+1498 LTHVTI
-1510 PSGVT
+1510 PTSTTNIGGYAFSNCANLLSVEIPDGVT
-1515 RIEREAFAMCGALEE
+1515 NLPHSAFYNCAQLGN
-1530 IRLPE
+1530 ITLPKSIKS
-1535 GVETIGVIAFSG
+1535 IGRYVFD
-1547 CVAMTGA
+1547 
-1554 YLPRSLTTIESGAFS
+1554 R
-1569 ACRSLTDVY
+1569 CRSLTDVY

-1601 ALHCTGSAL
+1601 A
-1610 VASGKCGDSAS
+1610 
-1621 WKLDADGVLTI
+1621 
-1632 TGAGP
+1632 
-1637 MADYGAYGPWY
+1637 
-1648 IAHLTDIKK
+1648 
-1657 VVVQEGVTTI
+1657 
-1667 GDHAFANLSYV
+1667 F
-1678 TSVTIPSSITSIGA
+1678 
-1692 HAFEKCRLGGAV
+1692 
-1704 TLPEGLTAIGD
+1704 
-1715 FAFSGSGMASLTL
+1715 
-1728 PESLR
+1728 
-1733 TIGNSAFL
+1733 
-1741 FCSLRELTIPDGVTS
+1741 
-1756 IGTGA
+1756 
-1761 FCNASLT
+1761 
-1768 SVKLP
+1768 
-1773 ASGVT
+1773 
-1778 LGDSLFQECEN
+1778 
-1789 LTDVTLPA
+1789 
-1797 DLTVIGPS
+1797 
-1805 MFENCGSLKNVTIPS
+1805 
-1820 GVTHIGNAA
+1820 
-1829 FAACE
+1829 
-1834 ALPEIRL
+1834 
-1841 PDGME
+1841 
-1846 ALGSEAFVGCRAVTK
+1846 
-1861 VYIPRSLTSIG
+1861 
-1872 EAAFRICEGLTDV
+1872 
-1885 YYGGTAAEW
+1885 
-1894 LAISVADRNDPL
+1894 
-1906 LNAALH
+1906 H

-1918 SRLDVPAMT
+1918 SRLDVPAVT

-2048 YQVFRSEDDGFSYSP
+2048 YQVFRSEDNGFSYSP

-2103 FGGEWWVTA
+2103 FGGGEWWVTA

>member
-1 MTAHIRKKEN
+1 
-11 GFRRSLYL
+11 
-19 CDFSVFAKKPSIL
+19 
-32 CSQLIEIAQ
+32 
-41 KRVYSIVVMTCR
+41 MTCR

-237 QMAKLTTATVSSG
+237 QMAKLTTATVSGG

-269 LPNTVRSIGIC
+269 LPNTVKSIGIC

-285 TALKDVYFNGSVTQW
+285 TALNDVYFNGSVTQW

-321 GLPAPTVTGGN
+321 GLPAPTVTGGS

-339 LRWNAVSGAAKYE
+339 LKWNAVTGAAKYE

-380 ENGNTYYYKVR
+380 E
-391 ALDANGMAGAWSS
+391 D
-404 IVSVTYRAASTGTL
+404 
-418 SAPTVTGGNDS
+418 
-429 QGRPT
+429 
-434 LKWNTVTGAA
+434 
-444 KYEVYRARSKDG
+444 
-456 DYIKYSTVT
+456 
-465 GTSYT
+465 
-470 NISYIENG
+470 G

-493 AGAWSSIVSVTYKQT
+493 AGAWSSIVSVTYRAASTGT
-508 LSAPTVTG
+508 LPAPTVTG

-529 AVSGAAKYEVYRA
+529 AVTGAAKYEAYRA
-542 RSKDGDYIK
+542 RSKD
-551 YSTVTGTS
+551 
-559 YTNTSYIENGNTYYY
+559 
-574 KVRALDTNGTAGA
+574 
-587 WSSIVSV
+587 
-594 TYKQTLSAPT
+594 
-604 VTGGKDSQGRPT
+604 
-616 LKWNAVSGAAKY
+616 
-628 EVYRARS
+628 
-635 LNGDYIKYS
+635 GDYIKYS

-683 SVTYKQTLSAPTV
+683 SVTYKQTLPAPTV

-741 YTNTSYIENG
+741 YTNTSYIEDG
-751 NTYYYKVRALKSDGT
+751 NTYYYKVRALDASGT

-771 SIVSVTYKQTL
+771 SIVSVTYRAASTGTL
-782 SAPTVTGGNDAQGRP
+782 PAPTVTGGNDAQGRP

-804 SGAAKYE
+804 AGAAKYE
-811 VYRARSRSGDY
+811 VYRARSRSGEYIKYSTVTGTSYTNTSYIEDGNTYYYKVRALKYDGTAGAWSSIVSVTYRAASTGTLSAPTVTGGNDSQGRPTLKWKAVTGAAKYEVYRARSLNGDY

-833 TNISYIENG
+833 TNTSYIENG

-887 WKLDAEGTLTISGS
+887 WTLDAAGTLTISGT

-1012 MDCTSLTSVRLPAN
+1012 MDCASLTSVRLPAN

-1105 LTLSVSKKG
+1105 LSISVSKKG

-1139 DCDPCYRWYANNDK
+1139 DGDPYYRWFVNNDK

-1158 TVPAD
+1158 TVPTD
-1163 TLKKGQTYT
+1163 YLEKGRTYT
-1172 FKVRAVTSSGAVG
+1172 YKVRAVTSSGAVG

-1191 IFTYNPAASLAA
+1191 TFTYNPAASLAA

-1323 DYGQSAS
+1323 DYG
-1330 DNCAPWRTYANDI
+1330 
-1343 KKVVV
+1343 
-1348 QKGVTAI
+1348 
-1355 GSYAFASLER
+1355 
-1365 VTSVTIPEG
+1365 
-1374 VTSIGSS
+1374 
-1381 AFENCG
+1381 
-1387 LMAYG
+1387 
-1392 GLGAVTLPEGLTT
+1392 
-1405 IGSSAFSGSYMDSLT
+1405 
-1420 LPESL
+1420 
-1425 RTIGGAAFEKSP
+1425 
-1437 LKTLTI
+1437 
-1443 PGGVTSIGNGAFKS
+1443 
-1457 SHLTSIQ
+1457 
-1464 LPDGAQLGAMLF
+1464 
-1476 YQCYELTDVT
+1476 
-1486 LPADLTVIGDSM
+1486 
-1498 FENCTKLTHVTI
+1498 
-1510 PSGVT
+1510 
-1515 RIEREAFAMCGALEE
+1515 
-1530 IRLPE
+1530 
-1535 GVETIGVIAFSG
+1535 
-1547 CVAMTGA
+1547 
-1554 YLPRSLTTIESGAFS
+1554 
-1569 ACRSLTDVY
+1569 
-1578 YGGTAAEWA
+1578 
-1587 AISVADRNDPLLNA
+1587 
-1601 ALHCTGSAL
+1601 
-1610 VASGKCGDSAS
+1610 
-1621 WKLDADGVLTI
+1621 
-1632 TGAGP
+1632 
-1637 MADYGAYGPWY
+1637 AYGPWY

-1741 FCSLRELTIPDGVTS
+1741 CCSLRELTIPDGVTS

-1778 LGDSLFQECEN
+1778 LGDSLFQECEK
-1789 LTDVTLPA
+1789 LTEVTLPA

-2048 YQVFRSEDDGFSYSP
+2048 YQVFRSEDNGFSYSP
-2063 MGTVLPTGSDTI
+2063 MGTVLPTGADTI

-2103 FGGEWWVTA
+2103 FGGGEWWVTA